1 MKNINLQNEFKI
13 LKNIFIF
20 LLIIFCLFI
29 TILNAIINNLY
40 KEIDILKEEINTQY
54 KIESVEKII

>member
-20 LLIIFCLFI
+20 LLIIICLFI

-40 KEIDILKEEINTQY
+40 KEIDILKEEINTPY